1 MNKFKFKIKTECGL
15 TKYNELK
22 VKKNIFNKIRF
33 YWFTFFAV
41 IRDYNKS

>member
-1 MNKFKFKIKTECGL
+1 MNEFKIKTECGL
-15 TKYNELK
+15 KKYNELK
-22 VKKNIFNKIRF
+22 AKKNIFNKIRF